1 MCPATRN
8 PATGQIEG
16 SDTCAS
22 FRPFY
27 DSYAG
32 VGLQSELKSGLGT
45 FTVIEAV
52 ANRLDVSPPL
62 TRRRWPAEA
71 KARILEQAL
80 APGANIS
87 AVARANG
94 VRPQQL
100 FAWRRKAMRSGA
112 IHDAA
117 DDGAR
122 QSFAAVEVA
131 HDERGRAGGL
141 DIIIGDATI
150 RVGNDVAVKLL
161 VEAIRAVRS
170 A

>member
-1 MCPATRN
+1 M
-8 PATGQIEG
+8 
-16 SDTCAS
+16 
-22 FRPFY
+22 
-27 DSYAG
+27 
-32 VGLQSELKSGLGT
+32 QSEPKSGLGT

-52 ANRLDVSPPL
+52 ASRLDVSPPL
-62 TRRRWPAEA
+62 SRRRWPSEA

-80 APGANIS
+80 APGTNIS
-87 AVARANG
+87 AVARAHE

-112 IHDAA
+112 ITIAA
-117 DDGAR
+117 DDGAT

-131 HDERGRAGGL
+131 REDGVRAAGL

-150 RVGNDVAVKLL
+150 RVGHDVAPTLL
-161 VEAIRAVRS
+161 VAAIRAVRS

>member
-1 MCPATRN
+1 M
-8 PATGQIEG
+8 
-16 SDTCAS
+16 
-22 FRPFY
+22 
-27 DSYAG
+27 
-32 VGLQSELKSGLGT
+32 QSAFKSGLGT
-45 FTVIEAV
+45 LTVIEAV
-52 ANRLDVSPPL
+52 ANRLEVGPPL
-62 TRRRWPAEA
+62 TRRRWPAET
-71 KARILEQAL
+71 KARILEEAL

-100 FAWRRKAMRSGA
+100 FAWRRKAMRLGA
-112 IHDAA
+112 ITIAA

-131 HDERGRAGGL
+131 RQGGARADGL

-150 RVGNDVAVKLL
+150 RVGSDVAATLL
-161 VEAIRAVRS
+161 VEVIRAVRS

>member
-1 MCPATRN
+1 
-8 PATGQIEG
+8 
-16 SDTCAS
+16 
-22 FRPFY
+22 
-27 DSYAG
+27 
-32 VGLQSELKSGLGT
+32 LQSELKSELGT

-52 ANRLDVSPPL
+52 ANRLDVGPPL
-62 TRRRWPAEA
+62 TRRRWPAET

-80 APGANIS
+80 APGANNS

-112 IHDAA
+112 ITMAS
-117 DDGAR
+117 DGGAL
-122 QSFAAVEVA
+122 QSFAAVEIA
-131 HDERGRAGGL
+131 RDEGAGAGVL

-150 RVGNDVAVKLL
+150 RVGSDVTATLL
-161 VEAIRAVRS
+161 VKAIRAVRS

>member
-1 MCPATRN
+1 M
-8 PATGQIEG
+8 
-16 SDTCAS
+16 
-22 FRPFY
+22 
-27 DSYAG
+27 
-32 VGLQSELKSGLGT
+32 QSELKSGLGT

-62 TRRRWPAEA
+62 TRRRWPAET

-100 FAWRRKAMRSGA
+100 FAWRRKAMCSGA
-112 IHDAA
+112 ITIAA
-117 DDGAR
+117 DDGTR

-131 HDERGRAGGL
+131 RDDGARAGGL

-150 RVGNDVAVKLL
+150 RMGSDVAATLL
-161 VEAIRAVRS
+161 VEVIRAVRS